1 MTQAG
6 ETSRGLFGPTLMT
19 TAQINLPLH
28 ASRRCD
34 GEITL
39 PVPDGPARCSWLS
52 EVSSVVALAVTA
64 LRGPGWQEPIL
75 AWNPGLPAPNHWS
88 LSSCLDALRT

>member
-1 MTQAG
+1 MLPDAVMERSPFLSPTALLDVAG
-6 ETSRGLFGPTLMT
+6 
-19 TAQINLPLH
+19 
-28 ASRRCD
+28 C
-34 GEITL
+34 
-39 PVPDGPARCSWLS
+39 LS

-88 LSSCLDALRT
+88 LSSCLDVLRT